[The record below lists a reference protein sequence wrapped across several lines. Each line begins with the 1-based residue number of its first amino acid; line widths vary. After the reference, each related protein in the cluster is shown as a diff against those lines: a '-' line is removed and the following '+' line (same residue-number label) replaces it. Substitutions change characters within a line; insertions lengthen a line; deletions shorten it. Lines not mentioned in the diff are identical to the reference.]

1 MIGKKLLKKIKVA
14 HAIWRDNWQYSGSYT
29 REGAIKKARIPLFF
43 DMLYSELTTG
53 SDPHNYYMFYFEN
66 LSQQE
71 RRKWIT
77 NHVNAHT
84 AARHSGKEIWNLFED
99 KAKFNARF
107 KDYVKRRWLDTRT
120 SSSEQ
125 ITEFIKSLG
134 RVIVKPLNMSAGEGI
149 FLLHADDIDK
159 TKQLFSNI
167 REGHHCLLEEV
178 KENVAHLPQYHPCG
192 DLSQQQRRTAFPM
205 YCIANGK
212 YRQLYRQFHR
222 WRCYELHRHEDRTAL
237 HSRH

>member
-120 SSSEQ
+120 SSSGL
-125 ITEFIKSLG
+125 SLPWSCSSTVPRPNSCSG
-134 RVIVKPLNMSAGEGI
+134 RWMPVWKTSALIGTTASSTSRQPTTRLTMRRG
-149 FLLHADDIDK
+149 
-159 TKQLFSNI
+159 TS
-167 REGHHCLLEEV
+167 
-178 KENVAHLPQYHPCG
+178 
-192 DLSQQQRRTAFPM
+192 RTAP
-205 YCIANGK
+205 
-212 YRQLYRQFHR
+212 RP
-222 WRCYELHRHEDRTAL
+222 
-237 HSRH
+237 S